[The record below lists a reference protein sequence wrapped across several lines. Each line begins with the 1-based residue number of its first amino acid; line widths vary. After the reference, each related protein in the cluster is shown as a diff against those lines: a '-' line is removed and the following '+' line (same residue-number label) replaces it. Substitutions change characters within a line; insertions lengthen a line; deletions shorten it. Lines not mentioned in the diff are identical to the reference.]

1 MKLDYTKTAL
11 RALDKA
17 PAPIRKAF
25 YKQAGFLLQD
35 LHHPSLHAK
44 KYSESEDKWQA
55 RVTRA
60 WRFYFKIIG
69 DTYLIEGIRPHP
81 RSKSRRAP
89 RSAMTAGT
97 IPWRSMRVE
106 RVVY

>member
-1 MKLDYTKTAL
+1 MRLEYTKTAL
-11 RALDKA
+11 AALAEA

-44 KYSESEDKWQA
+44 KYGGLEDTWQA
-55 RVTRA
+55 RVTLS

-69 DTYLIEGIRPHP
+69 DTYLIQGIKPHP
-81 RSKSRRAP
+81 KK
-89 RSAMTAGT
+89 
-97 IPWRSMRVE
+97 
-106 RVVY
+106 